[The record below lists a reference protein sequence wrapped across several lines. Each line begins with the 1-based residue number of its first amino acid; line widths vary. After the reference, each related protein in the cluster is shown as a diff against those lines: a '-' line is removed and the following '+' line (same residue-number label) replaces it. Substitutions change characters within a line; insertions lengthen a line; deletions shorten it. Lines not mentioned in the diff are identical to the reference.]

1 MEVMVSEPL
10 QPFESPTAIFEKF
23 DIPAI
28 SAGSVV
34 FWVLLAVFAF
44 WVIYTI
50 VVTYHWLKYSH
61 ASGVAFPAIGV
72 HLLVSAAIMAYALT
86 GSIPYF

>member
-1 MEVMVSEPL
+1 MDSKPL
-10 QPFESPTAIFEKF
+10 QPFESPAAIFEKF
-23 DIPAI
+23 DIPAV
-28 SAGSVV
+28 SASSLV
-34 FWVLLAVFAF
+34 FWGLMAVFAF
-44 WVIYTI
+44 WAVYTI

-86 GSIPYF
+86 GSIPYFLP